1 MGLVYLYLY
10 LPFMSAVTHVVDVSD
25 ELSVLDQSVYA
36 SIVAAS
42 DEVAVE
48 ALLSGDSDRLLN
60 GQYDRVKVSTWHQ
73 RRLVRTHVANL
84 EPASRARVSS
94 LMQQMLAAGAKAFH
108 HHTVERQLE
117 QHEGG
122 KPDKQLGT
130 LLALSDEKKDKLR
143 AGRALTHAQERMF
156 GNLRLEHERAQ
167 TLLHDHLEGRVRVRM
182 DDPVTWLLDLTASGG
197 LTEQQLDEIVRFAA
211 AQSRARAKKVG
222 GRKGQYRTLGR
233 ARSLLEK
240 PILEK
245 AAEQRLKLAD
255 EITRLA
261 ALRVACTSALEGLS
275 SADLLDQIR
284 VFKIVDKARAPGTHY
299 LPILPTSLLPIHCTT
314 CRLTSSSLTRRA
326 SSPASHYYPSC
337 SPRSTARAPR
347 TAHQRSCATWQ
358 ACGASARSVPP
369 RAIRRGPWTPSSARA
384 SAVLA
389 ASTPPPP

>member
-1 MGLVYLYLY
+1 MR
-10 LPFMSAVTHVVDVSD
+10 A
-25 ELSVLDQSVYA
+25 
-36 SIVAAS
+36 
-42 DEVAVE
+42 
-48 ALLSGDSDRLLN
+48 
-60 GQYDRVKVSTWHQ
+60 
-73 RRLVRTHVANL
+73 HVANL

-94 LMQQMLAAGAKAFH
+94 LMQQVLAAGAKAFH

-117 QHEGG
+117 QHDAA

-222 GRKGQYRTLGR
+222 GRNGQYRTLGR

-245 AAEQRLKLAD
+245 AAEQRLKLAA

-261 ALRVACTSALEGLS
+261 ALRVTCTSALEGLS

-284 VFKIVDKARAPGTHY
+284 VFKIVDKARAAWNT
-299 LPILPTSLLPIHCTT
+299 LPS
-314 CRLTSSSLTRRA
+314 
-326 SSPASHYYPSC
+326 
-337 SPRSTARAPR
+337 
-347 TAHQRSCATWQ
+347 
-358 ACGASARSVPP
+358 
-369 RAIRRGPWTPSSARA
+369 
-384 SAVLA
+384 
-389 ASTPPPP
+389 